1 MTLLNRLASM
11 LRWLFRRNTVER
23 ELHDELRTFI
33 DMAAAAR
40 EDEGTLSAEARR
52 LAAIELGGMEQVKE
66 RVRTGRPGAWLDE
79 MAQDLRY
86 SLRTLARAPVFT
98 AVALLTLALGIGA
111 NTAIFTIVNGAILR
125 PLAYPRPQQLVSIT
139 SEFPAFGSV
148 ASLSVAEYQE
158 FRTLNQSFEEVGA
171 FGTGG
176 SAYTTNEVNLTAG
189 DRPLRVRSMA
199 VDADLLRALGIQPVE
214 GRFFSA
220 EESSRWTGTLPPAL
234 AILSYELWQNAFGGQ
249 PLVGQTVQLEGR
261 AHEVV
266 GIMPPGSDVM
276 DNHTQIWLP
285 LWVHPATAQGRA
297 NHVLRVIGRLKDGVT
312 LEQAQ
317 TELTAVVDRWAERVG
332 TTEHVPTNHPSLV
345 IDHTLRM
352 RSLQDAVLGSA
363 GRSIWVLQAAVGFVL
378 LIVCANLANL
388 LMARAE
394 SRRREFAVRAS
405 LGASPGRL
413 LRQRLTEGAV
423 ISTAGGSMG
432 VWLAQIGVGTF
443 VHAYPTSM
451 PRTAD
456 VHIDG
461 SVLLVAL
468 GLSMATTV
476 LFGLTPIGHRTHGL
490 AMALKQGGD
499 RGASPGHYRVRR
511 ALMMAEVAFA
521 VTLVIGAGLL
531 VRSAFN
537 LTDVDA
543 GFDRS
548 RLITFSMTL
557 PQANSEPDTRAQAFQ
572 RVLEGL
578 RRQPGI
584 QSAGVMSGLPPNRP
598 TDAIGTRIENFTSA
612 DGRPLEVV
620 DYYQF
625 VIGDYFE
632 TMGIPMVAGRGFE
645 PTDVVSDNKVVVVN
659 ETLADRIWKGQNPI
673 GQRLR
678 PNLGGTLGAS
688 VSPWHTVIGIAK
700 DVKQRGVDQPA
711 GTELYVFL
719 DQHRIAPS
727 TMNVVARTTLPPA
740 ALAGTI
746 ERLVREVDP
755 GVPVVRLRAMDSVFS
770 ESIQRST
777 LVAGLLAGFAVMAL
791 LLAAVG
797 TYGVLSYMVTERRR
811 EIGIRMALG
820 AARSAVIALVMKE
833 GLRMTLAGVLIG
845 VAGAFGVSR
854 LIESLLFGIQP
865 TDAVTIATVVAIITA
880 VAAIACG
887 LPAWR
892 ASRLDPI
899 VVLRAD

>member
-1 MTLLNRLASM
+1 MVLMGS
-11 LRWLFRRNTVER
+11 
-23 ELHDELRTFI
+23 
-33 DMAAAAR
+33 
-40 EDEGTLSAEARR
+40 
-52 LAAIELGGMEQVKE
+52 
-66 RVRTGRPGAWLDE
+66 GAWLDE

-98 AVALLTLALGIGA
+98 AVALLSLALGIGA
-111 NTAIFTIVNGAILR
+111 NAAIFTIVNGVILR
-125 PLAYPRPQQLVSIT
+125 PLAYPQPQQLIAIS

-148 ASLSVAEYQE
+148 ASLSAAEYQE

-171 FGTGG
+171 FATGG
-176 SAYTTNEVNLTAG
+176 GGYTTSEVNLTAG
-189 DRPLRVRSMA
+189 DRPLRVRSMS
-199 VDADLLRALGIQPVE
+199 VDANLLRALGIQPVE
-214 GRFFSA
+214 GRLFSA

-261 AHEVV
+261 PHEVV

-285 LWVHPATAQGRA
+285 LWFHPATAQDRA
-297 NHVLRVIGRLKDGVT
+297 NHVLRVIGRLKNGVT
-312 LEQAQ
+312 LAQAQ

-332 TTEHVPTNHPSLV
+332 TADHVPTNHPSRV
-345 IDHTLRM
+345 VDHTLRM
-352 RSLQDAVLGSA
+352 RPLQDAVLGSA
-363 GRSIWVLQAAVGFVL
+363 GRSIWVLQGAVGSVL

-394 SRRREFAVRAS
+394 SRRREFAVRAA
-405 LGASPGRL
+405 LGASQSRL
-413 LRQRLTEGAV
+413 LRQLLTEGAV
-423 ISTAGGSMG
+423 ISAAGGLMG
-432 VWLAQIGVGTF
+432 VWLAQIGVETF
-443 VHAYPTSM
+443 VRAYPMSM

-468 GLSMATTV
+468 GLSIATTV

-490 AMALKQGGD
+490 VMALKQGGD
-499 RGASPGHYRVRR
+499 RAASPGRYGVRR
-511 ALMMAEVAFA
+511 ALMMSEVAFA
-521 VTLVIGAGLL
+521 VTLVIAAGLL

-537 LTDVDA
+537 LTNVDA

-548 RLITFSMTL
+548 RLVTFSMTL
-557 PQANSEPDTRAQAFQ
+557 PQANSEPETRAQAFQ

-598 TDAIGTRIENFTSA
+598 TDAISTRIENSTSA
-612 DGRPLEVV
+612 DVSPQEVV

-625 VIGDYFE
+625 VMGDYFK
-632 TMGIPMVAGRGFE
+632 TMGIPIVVGRGLE
-645 PTDVVSDNKVVVVN
+645 PTDVASDSKVVVVN
-659 ETLADRIWKGQNPI
+659 ETFANRIWKGRNPI

-678 PNLGGTLGAS
+678 PSLGGTLGAG
-688 VSPWHTVIGIAK
+688 VSPWHTVIGVAK

-740 ALAGTI
+740 TLAGTI
-746 ERLVREVDP
+746 ERLVREVDSE
-755 GVPVVRLRAMDSVFS
+755 VPVVRLRAMDAVFS
-770 ESIQRST
+770 ESIQRPA
-777 LVAGLLAGFAVMAL
+777 LVAELVAGFAVMAL

-811 EIGIRMALG
+811 ELGIRMALG

-833 GLRMTLAGVLIG
+833 GLRLTLAGVLIG
-845 VAGAFGVSR
+845 IASALGASR
-854 LIESLLFGIQP
+854 LIESLLFGVRP
-865 TDAVTIATVVAIITA
+865 TDAATIVTVVVIITA
-880 VAAIACG
+880 VSAIACG

>member
-1 MTLLNRLASM
+1 M
-11 LRWLFRRNTVER
+11 LRWLFRRNTIER

-33 DMAAAAR
+33 DMAAAAK
-40 EDEGTLSAEARR
+40 EDEGIPPLEARR

-66 RVRTGRPGAWLDE
+66 RVRTGRPGAWLEE
-79 MAQDLRY
+79 MAQDCRY
-86 SLRTLARAPVFT
+86 GLRTLARAPAFS

-125 PLAYPRPQQLVSIT
+125 PLAYPRPQQLISIS
-139 SEFPAFGSV
+139 SEFPAFASV
-148 ASLSVAEYQE
+148 ASLSAAEYQE

-176 SAYTTNEVNLTAG
+176 GGFTTSEVNMTAG
-189 DRPLRVRSMA
+189 DRPLRVRSMS
-199 VDADLLRALGIQPVE
+199 VDAHLLRALGIQPVE

-234 AILSYELWQNAFGGQ
+234 AILSYELWQFAFGGQ
-249 PLVGQTVQLEGR
+249 PVVGETVQLEGR
-261 AHEVV
+261 PHEVV

-276 DNHTQIWLP
+276 DNHTQVWLP
-285 LWVHPATAQGRA
+285 LWVHPAIAQGRA
-297 NHVLRVIGRLKDGVT
+297 NHVLRVIGRLKEGVT

-317 TELTAVVDRWAERVG
+317 TELTAMVDRWAERVG
-332 TTEHVPTNHPSLV
+332 TTEHAPTNHPSRV
-345 IDHTLRM
+345 VDHTLRM
-352 RSLQDAVLGSA
+352 RALQDAVLGSA
-363 GRSIWVLQAAVGFVL
+363 GRSIWLLQAAVGFVL

-394 SRRREFAVRAS
+394 SRRREFAVRAA
-405 LGASPGRL
+405 LGASPSRL
-413 LRQRLTEGAV
+413 LRQQLTEGAV
-423 ISTAGGSMG
+423 ISVAGGLMG
-432 VWLAQIGVGTF
+432 VWLAEIGVEMF
-443 VHAYPTSM
+443 VRAYPASM

-456 VHIDG
+456 IHIDG
-461 SVLLVAL
+461 SVLLAAL

-476 LFGLTPIGHRTHGL
+476 LFGLTPVGYRTHGL
-490 AMALKQGGD
+490 VMALKQGGD
-499 RGASPGHYRVRR
+499 RGASPGHYRIRR

-521 VTLVIGAGLL
+521 VTLVIGAALL

-537 LTDVDA
+537 LTNVDA
-543 GFDRS
+543 GFDRT
-548 RLITFSMTL
+548 RLVTFSMTL
-557 PQANSEPDTRAQAFQ
+557 PQANSEPDTRAHAFQ

-578 RRQPGI
+578 QRQPGI
-584 QSAGVMSGLPPNRP
+584 QSAAVMSGLPPNRP
-598 TDAIGTRIENFTSA
+598 TDAVSTRIENYTSA
-612 DGRPLEVV
+612 EGSPLEVV

-625 VIGDYFE
+625 IIGEYFE
-632 TMGIPMVAGRGFE
+632 AMGIPIVAGRGFE
-645 PTDVVSDNKVVVVN
+645 STDVASDNKVVVVN
-659 ETLADRIWKGQNPI
+659 ETLANRIWKGQNPI

-688 VSPWHTVIGIAK
+688 VSPWHTVIGVAK

-746 ERLVREVDP
+746 ERLVSEVDP

-770 ESIQRST
+770 ESIERPT
-777 LVAGLLAGFAVMAL
+777 LVAGVLAGFAVMAL

-797 TYGVLSYMVTERRR
+797 TYGLLSYMVTERRR
-811 EIGIRMALG
+811 EIGVRMALG

-833 GLRMTLAGVLIG
+833 GLRLTLAGVLIG
-845 VAGAFGVSR
+845 VASALGVSR
-854 LIESLLFGIQP
+854 LIESLLFGVRP
-865 TDAVTIATVVAIITA
+865 TDAATIVAVVATMTV

-892 ASRLDPI
+892 ASRLDPV

>member
-1 MTLLNRLASM
+1 VTLLDRLASM
-11 LRWLFRRNTVER
+11 LRWLFRRNTIER

-33 DMAAAAR
+33 DMAAAAK
-40 EDEGTLSAEARR
+40 EDEGTLPAEARR

-79 MAQDLRY
+79 TAQDIRY
-86 SLRTLARAPVFT
+86 SFRTFARAPVFT

-125 PLAYPRPQQLVSIT
+125 PLAYPRPHQLISIS
-139 SEFPAFGSV
+139 SEFLAFGSV
-148 ASLSVAEYQE
+148 ASLSAAEYQE
-158 FRTLNQSFEEVGA
+158 FRTLNQSFGELGA

-176 SAYTTNEVNLTAG
+176 GGYTTSEVNLTAG
-189 DRPLRVRSMA
+189 DRPLRVRSMS
-199 VDADLLRALGIQPVE
+199 VDAHLLRALGLQPVE

-220 EESSRWTGTLPPAL
+220 EETSRWTGTLPPAL

-249 PLVGQTVQLEGR
+249 SLVGQTVQLEGR
-261 AHEVV
+261 PHEVV

-285 LWVHPATAQGRA
+285 LWVHPASAQGRA
-297 NHVLRVIGRLKDGVT
+297 NHMLRVIGRLKDGVT

-332 TTEHVPTNHPSLV
+332 TTEHVPTNRPSLV
-345 IDHTLRM
+345 VDHTLRM
-352 RSLQDAVLGSA
+352 RPLQDVVLGSA
-363 GRSIWVLQAAVGFVL
+363 GRSIWVLQAAVGLVL
-378 LIVCANLANL
+378 LIVCANLTNL

-394 SRRREFAVRAS
+394 SRRREFAVRAA
-405 LGASPGRL
+405 LGASQGRL
-413 LRQRLTEGAV
+413 LRQLLTEGAV
-423 ISTAGGSMG
+423 ISAAGGLMG
-432 VWLAQIGVGTF
+432 VWLAQIGVETF
-443 VHAYPTSM
+443 VGAYPTSM

-461 SVLLVAL
+461 AVLLVAL

-476 LFGLTPIGHRTHGL
+476 LFGLTPIGHRTQGL
-490 AMALKQGGD
+490 VTALKQGGE

-531 VRSAFN
+531 VRSALN
-537 LTDVDA
+537 LTNVDA

-548 RLITFSMTL
+548 RLVTFSMTL
-557 PQANSEPDTRAQAFQ
+557 PQANSEADTRAQAFQ

-598 TDAIGTRIENFTSA
+598 ADAIGTRIENATSA
-612 DGRPLEVV
+612 DGNPLEVV

-625 VIGDYFE
+625 VIGDYFK
-632 TMGIPMVAGRGFE
+632 TMGIPIVAGRGFE
-645 PTDVVSDNKVVVVN
+645 PTDVASDSKVVVVN
-659 ETLADRIWKGQNPI
+659 ETLANRIWKGQNPI
-673 GQRLR
+673 GRRLR
-678 PNLGGTLGAS
+678 PNLGGTLGAG

-740 ALAGTI
+740 ALSGTI

-755 GVPVVRLRAMDSVFS
+755 GVPVVRLRAMDSAFS
-770 ESIQRST
+770 ESIQRPT

-820 AARSAVIALVMKE
+820 AARSAVVALVMKE

-845 VAGAFGVSR
+845 VASAFGVSR
-854 LIESLLFGIQP
+854 LIESLLFGVRP
-865 TDAVTIATVVAIITA
+865 TDAVTIAAVVAIITA